1 MAYPRL
7 FEPFS
12 IGNLTLKNRI
22 SMAPMETHLGAPDG
36 GVNDAIIAYYS
47 ERARGGAGL
56 IITEFTCVDA
66 ETGFSSNV
74 PQLRLDNDRFKA
86 GHARLVAAIHAAG
99 AKAVIQISH
108 AGRQTKES
116 VIGRQPVSAS
126 AIPLNSIYMNAVPR
140 PLEDA
145 EIHHLIGRYA
155 NTARLAM
162 LAGYDGV
169 MLHGAHGYLLQQ
181 FLSPLMNHREDEW
194 GGDFERRLR
203 FPTEVIKAVKAQIG
217 NKPLMYRM
225 SVVDGVE
232 GGITIEDSEKIA
244 PRLCEAGVDAIDIS
258 WGFLESAH
266 LILEPMS
273 VEEGDRLPYARRIRE
288 ATGRPVITAGVMRWP
303 DKCEQAVINGDTD
316 IVSLGRAL
324 LADPMWPIKAQRGL
338 VDDIRPC
345 TSCNWC
351 IRELAQSRSVACAE
365 NPRCG
370 KETEPELDRFA
381 NGMKAA
387 VIGAGPGGMAAAL
400 LLDQVGFAVTLYEK
414 RQRLGGNLITSA
426 VPPGKDKLF
435 WYHKFLLNRVE
446 RSTIDVR
453 TGTQVTRDV
462 IEKDQPDVLIL
473 ANGSR
478 LAPLDL
484 AGWGNLPTAPAYEV
498 LMGETDV
505 PPSTPERPIVIYGGG
520 ETGTDTAEY
529 LAQGGHHVLL
539 VTRSDAKFLARNAEA
554 LYRVALLQRLHG
566 NASIR
571 ILDNTTLH
579 AVDGEHVTLSAQGG
593 LTDQPAAALLL
604 AHGLVPDSELPD
616 TLGGIDIPMIRIGD
630 SAQVARI
637 GEAVRDAYR
646 AVQDLRRLILQ
657 PEPIAC

>member
-7 FEPFS
+7 FEPFR

-22 SMAPMETHLGAPDG
+22 AMAPMETHLGEPDG
-36 GVNDAIIAYYS
+36 GVNEAIIAYYR

-56 IITEFTCVDA
+56 VITEFTCVDG

-116 VIGRQPVSAS
+116 VIGRQPVSS
-126 AIPLNSIYMNAVPR
+126 SPIPLNSIYMNAVPR

-145 EIHHLIGRYA
+145 EIRHIIARYA

-169 MLHGAHGYLLQQ
+169 MLHGAHGYLIQQ
-181 FLSPLMNHREDEW
+181 FLSPLMNHRDDEW

-217 NKPLMYRM
+217 DKPLLYRM
-225 SVVDGVE
+225 SVVDGVD
-232 GGITIEDSEKIA
+232 GGITIEDSETIA

-273 VEEGDRLPYARRIRE
+273 VEEGDRLPYARRIRQ

-303 DKCEQAVINGDTD
+303 DKCEQAVIDGDTD

-324 LADPMWPIKAQRGL
+324 LADPMWPIKAQRGMA
-338 VDDIRPC
+338 DDIRPC

-370 KETEPELDRFA
+370 KETEAELDRFA
-381 NGMKAA
+381 DGRRA
-387 VIGAGPGGMAAAL
+387 VVVGGGPGGMAAAL

-414 RQRLGGNLITSA
+414 RERLGGNLITSA

-435 WYHKFLLNRVE
+435 WYHKFLLGRIDRSRVE
-446 RSTIDVR
+446 VR
-453 TGTQVTRDV
+453 TGTPATRHA
-462 IEKDQPDVLIL
+462 IEAERPDVVIL

-484 AGWGNLPTAPAYEV
+484 SAWGNLPTAPAYEV
-498 LMGETDV
+498 LMGESDV

-520 ETGTDTAEY
+520 ETGTETAEF
-529 LAQGGHHVLL
+529 LAQNGHHVLL
-539 VTRSDAKFLARNAEA
+539 VTRSDAKFLARNAEV
-554 LYRVALLQRLHG
+554 LYRIALLQRLQA
-566 NASIR
+566 NPAIR
-571 ILDNTTLH
+571 ILDHTKLH
-579 AVDGEHVTLSAQGG
+579 AVDGEHVALSSKGS
-593 LTDQPAAALLL
+593 LTEQPAAALLL
-604 AHGLVPDSELPD
+604 AHGLVPDGELPD
-616 TLGGIDIPMIRIGD
+616 ALASLDIPMIRIGD
-630 SAQVARI
+630 AAQVARI